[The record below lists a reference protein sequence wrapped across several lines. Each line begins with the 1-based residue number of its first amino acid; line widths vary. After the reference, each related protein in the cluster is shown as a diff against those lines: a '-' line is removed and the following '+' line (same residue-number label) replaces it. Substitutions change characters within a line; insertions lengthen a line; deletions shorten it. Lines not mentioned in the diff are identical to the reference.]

1 MPSEIKTRRNISV
14 NVQMSAGVCR
24 FFIETIW
31 ESIMNMNVKLIVPA
45 VLAAVAL
52 TACSSGSKAKPEA
65 KAAPTAQQQTQ
76 AQAQQAQAPVP
87 NTLKVDSIDG
97 TKEVHYKCGKDGK
110 EPLSVMY
117 GFKGNEVVAAQVKY
131 KGQVTENLFRIT
143 DSSKDVNAFW
153 GGNVAW
159 IAEAATAANVD
170 KVDGNMLTIRGTTE
184 VNGKQEVV
192 DQIATRFCVLDK
204 GAKAAAKPAAKK
216 AKK

>member
-1 MPSEIKTRRNISV
+1 MN
-14 NVQMSAGVCR
+14 
-24 FFIETIW
+24 
-31 ESIMNMNVKLIVPA
+31 NMNVKLIVPA

-216 AKK
+216 VKK

>member
-1 MPSEIKTRRNISV
+1 
-14 NVQMSAGVCR
+14 
-24 FFIETIW
+24 
-31 ESIMNMNVKLIVPA
+31 MNMNVKLIVPA

-52 TACSSGSKAKPEA
+52 TACSSGSKAKPEV
-65 KAAPTAQQQTQ
+65 KAAPTAQQQ

-131 KGQVTENLFRIT
+131 KGQLTENLFRIT

-159 IAEAATAANVD
+159 VAEAATAANVD

-192 DQIATRFCVLDK
+192 DQIVTRFCALDK
-204 GAKAAAKPAAKK
+204 GTKAAAKPAAKK
-216 AKK
+216 VKK

>member
-1 MPSEIKTRRNISV
+1 
-14 NVQMSAGVCR
+14 
-24 FFIETIW
+24 
-31 ESIMNMNVKLIVPA
+31 MNMNVKLIVPA

-52 TACSSGSKAKPEA
+52 TACSSGSKAKPET
-65 KAAPTAQQQTQ
+65 KAAPTAQQQTQAQAQQTQ

-131 KGQVTENLFRIT
+131 KGQLTENLFRIT

-159 IAEAATAANVD
+159 VAEAATAANVD
-170 KVDGNMLTIRGTTE
+170 KVDGNMLTVRGTTE

-192 DQIATRFCVLDK
+192 DQIVTRFCALDK

>member
-1 MPSEIKTRRNISV
+1 
-14 NVQMSAGVCR
+14 MSAGVCR

-76 AQAQQAQAPVP
+76 AQAQQVQAPVP

-131 KGQVTENLFRIT
+131 KGQLTENLFRIT

-159 IAEAATAANVD
+159 VAEAATAANVD

-192 DQIATRFCVLDK
+192 DQIVTRFCALDK

-216 AKK
+216 VKK

>member
-1 MPSEIKTRRNISV
+1 
-14 NVQMSAGVCR
+14 
-24 FFIETIW
+24 
-31 ESIMNMNVKLIVPA
+31 MNMNVKLIVPA

-76 AQAQQAQAPVP
+76 AQVQQAQAPVP

-97 TKEVHYKCGKDGK
+97 KKEVHYKCGKDGK

-131 KGQVTENLFRIT
+131 KGQLTENLFRIT

-159 IAEAATAANVD
+159 VAEAATAANVD

-192 DQIATRFCVLDK
+192 DQIVTRFCALDK
-204 GAKAAAKPAAKK
+204 GVKAAAKPAAKK
-216 AKK
+216 VKK

>member
-1 MPSEIKTRRNISV
+1 
-14 NVQMSAGVCR
+14 
-24 FFIETIW
+24 
-31 ESIMNMNVKLIVPA
+31 MNMNVKLIVPA

-192 DQIATRFCVLDK
+192 DQIITRFCALDK

-216 AKK
+216 VKK

>member
-1 MPSEIKTRRNISV
+1 
-14 NVQMSAGVCR
+14 
-24 FFIETIW
+24 
-31 ESIMNMNVKLIVPA
+31 MNMNVKLIVPA

-52 TACSSGSKAKPEA
+52 TACSSGSKAKPET
-65 KAAPTAQQQTQ
+65 KAAPTAQQQTQAQAQQAQ

-131 KGQVTENLFRIT
+131 KGQLTENLFRIT

-192 DQIATRFCVLDK
+192 DQIVTRFCALDK

>member
-1 MPSEIKTRRNISV
+1 
-14 NVQMSAGVCR
+14 
-24 FFIETIW
+24 
-31 ESIMNMNVKLIVPA
+31 MNMNVKLIVPA

-52 TACSSGSKAKPEA
+52 TACSSGSKAKPET
-65 KAAPTAQQQTQ
+65 KAAPTVQQQTQ

-131 KGQVTENLFRIT
+131 KGQLTENLFRIT

-159 IAEAATAANVD
+159 VAEAATAANVD

-192 DQIATRFCVLDK
+192 DQIVTRFCALDK

>member
-1 MPSEIKTRRNISV
+1 
-14 NVQMSAGVCR
+14 
-24 FFIETIW
+24 
-31 ESIMNMNVKLIVPA
+31 MNMNVKLIVPA

-52 TACSSGSKAKPEA
+52 TACSSGSKAKPET
-65 KAAPTAQQQTQ
+65 KAAPTAQQQTQAQAQQAQ

-131 KGQVTENLFRIT
+131 KGQLTENLFRIT

-159 IAEAATAANVD
+159 VAEAATAANVD

-192 DQIATRFCVLDK
+192 DQIVTRFCALDK

-216 AKK
+216 VKK

>member
-1 MPSEIKTRRNISV
+1 
-14 NVQMSAGVCR
+14 
-24 FFIETIW
+24 
-31 ESIMNMNVKLIVPA
+31 MNMNVKLIVPA

-76 AQAQQAQAPVP
+76 AQAQQAQAQAQQAQAPVP

-97 TKEVHYKCGKDGK
+97 KKEVHYKCGKDGK

-192 DQIATRFCVLDK
+192 DQIVTRFCALDK
-204 GAKAAAKPAAKK
+204 GAKAAVKPAAKK

>member
-1 MPSEIKTRRNISV
+1 
-14 NVQMSAGVCR
+14 
-24 FFIETIW
+24 
-31 ESIMNMNVKLIVPA
+31 MNMNVKLIVPA

-65 KAAPTAQQQTQ
+65 KAAPTAQQQTQAQAQQAQ

-131 KGQVTENLFRIT
+131 KGQLTENLFRIT

-159 IAEAATAANVD
+159 VAEAATAANVD

-192 DQIATRFCVLDK
+192 DQIITRFCALDK
-204 GAKAAAKPAAKK
+204 GAKAAVKPAAKK

>member
-1 MPSEIKTRRNISV
+1 
-14 NVQMSAGVCR
+14 
-24 FFIETIW
+24 
-31 ESIMNMNVKLIVPA
+31 MNMNVKLIVPA

-76 AQAQQAQAPVP
+76 AQAQQAQAQAQQAQAPVP

-97 TKEVHYKCGKDGK
+97 KKEVHYKCGKDGK

-131 KGQVTENLFRIT
+131 KGQFTENLFRIT

-192 DQIATRFCVLDK
+192 DQIVTRFCALDK
-204 GAKAAAKPAAKK
+204 GAKAAVKPAAKK

>member
-1 MPSEIKTRRNISV
+1 
-14 NVQMSAGVCR
+14 
-24 FFIETIW
+24 
-31 ESIMNMNVKLIVPA
+31 MNMNVKLIVPA

-65 KAAPTAQQQTQ
+65 KAAPTAQQQ

-131 KGQVTENLFRIT
+131 KGQLTE
-143 DSSKDVNAFW
+143 
-153 GGNVAW
+153 
-159 IAEAATAANVD
+159 
-170 KVDGNMLTIRGTTE
+170 
-184 VNGKQEVV
+184 KQPL
-192 DQIATRFCVLDK
+192 QPT
-204 GAKAAAKPAAKK
+204 
-216 AKK
+216 

>member
-1 MPSEIKTRRNISV
+1 
-14 NVQMSAGVCR
+14 
-24 FFIETIW
+24 
-31 ESIMNMNVKLIVPA
+31 MNMNVKLIVPA

-97 TKEVHYKCGKDGK
+97 TKEVQYKCGKDGK

-159 IAEAATAANVD
+159 VAEAATAANVD

-192 DQIATRFCVLDK
+192 DQIVTRFCALDK

-216 AKK
+216 VKK

>member
-1 MPSEIKTRRNISV
+1 
-14 NVQMSAGVCR
+14 
-24 FFIETIW
+24 
-31 ESIMNMNVKLIVPA
+31 MNMNVKLIVPA

-52 TACSSGSKAKPEA
+52 TACSSGSKAKPET
-65 KAAPTAQQQTQ
+65 KAAPTAQQQTQAQAQQAQ

-159 IAEAATAANVD
+159 VAEAATAANVD

-192 DQIATRFCVLDK
+192 DQIVTRFCALDK

-216 AKK
+216 VKK

>member
-1 MPSEIKTRRNISV
+1 
-14 NVQMSAGVCR
+14 
-24 FFIETIW
+24 
-31 ESIMNMNVKLIVPA
+31 MNMNVKLIVPA

-97 TKEVHYKCGKDGK
+97 KKEVHYKCGKDGK

-131 KGQVTENLFRIT
+131 KGQLTENLFRIT

-192 DQIATRFCVLDK
+192 DQIVTRFCALDK

>member
-1 MPSEIKTRRNISV
+1 
-14 NVQMSAGVCR
+14 
-24 FFIETIW
+24 
-31 ESIMNMNVKLIVPA
+31 MNMNVKLIVPA

-52 TACSSGSKAKPEA
+52 TACSSGSKAKPEV
-65 KAAPTAQQQTQ
+65 KAAPTAQQQ

-192 DQIATRFCVLDK
+192 DQIATRFCALDK

-216 AKK
+216 VKK